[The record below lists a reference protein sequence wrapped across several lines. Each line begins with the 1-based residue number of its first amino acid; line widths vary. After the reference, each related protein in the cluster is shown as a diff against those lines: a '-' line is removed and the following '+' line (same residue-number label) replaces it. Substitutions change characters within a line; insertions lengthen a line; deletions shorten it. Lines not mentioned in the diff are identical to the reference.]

1 MPRPTH
7 FFIFSQQENHA
18 TNIPIIL
25 TNVYILLHYYCLLLP
40 FLIDYKKKKF
50 TPFSHFPVVF
60 LFYIIIVISI
70 LRSDFMK
77 KLKTTQQCS
86 ATSTSSTVIHVQKNQ
101 CGASKSLSCS
111 VRVWL
116 KWHLWPQGHVSP
128 ERTILHTLVL
138 QRE

>member
-86 ATSTSSTVIHVQKNQ
+86 ATSTSSTVISCIDESTWGQQEPPLLSERMAKVALVAIGTCVTRKN
-101 CGASKSLSCS
+101 
-111 VRVWL
+111 
-116 KWHLWPQGHVSP
+116 HLAYLG
-128 ERTILHTLVL
+128 LVA
-138 QRE
+138 